1 MSKVQHHFDHVGS
14 YLRPDK
20 LKEAR
25 DQFASGEIFRKE
37 LLDIQDELVKD
48 LVHHEVDNGLKVVY

>member
-14 YLRPDK
+14 YLRSAK

-25 DQFASGEIFRKE
+25 EQFASGEIFREE